1 LAELD
6 FVIAGIHSNM
16 KITKDEMTNRILK
29 AIENPDVDIISHP
42 TGRLIKKRDEYAVD
56 LEKIFTTAQ
65 KTGTILEI
73 NSNPARLDLKDLY
86 IRRAKDYGIKFCINT
101 DAHIIDNLSFAEFGI
116 AQARRGWAEASDVIN
131 TYPLDKML
139 KFIKQ

>member
-1 LAELD
+1 M
-6 FVIAGIHSNM
+6 NM
-16 KITKDEMTNRILK
+16 L
-29 AIENPDVDIISHP
+29 
-42 TGRLIKKRDEYAVD
+42 LIWKNIYYCS
-56 LEKIFTTAQ
+56 

-139 KFIKQ
+139 KLIKQITFCIYYDAARNFCRSYNFSTG